1 MPEKHFMPRRLH
13 LPIPLVWSLT
23 GPQVFVI
30 IVSFGLC
37 SVFILTAKSA
47 ASVVASLVLTG
58 AVLGGEY
65 LFFQLMQGTRRSL
78 VKHYLSRLKYNMKVP
93 ERYCGKE

>member
-1 MPEKHFMPRRLH
+1 M
-13 LPIPLVWSLT
+13 PIPLVWSLT
-23 GPQVFVI
+23 GPQIFI
-30 IVSFGLC
+30 IIASFGLC

-47 ASVVASLVLTG
+47 ASVIASIILTG

-65 LFFQLMQGTRRSL
+65 LFFQLMQGTRRSI
-78 VKHYLSRLKYNMKVP
+78 VKHYLLRLKYNTKVP

>member
-1 MPEKHFMPRRLH
+1 M
-13 LPIPLVWSLT
+13 PIPLVWSLT

-47 ASVVASLVLTG
+47 ASVIASLVLTG
-58 AVLGGEY
+58 TVLGGEY

>member
-1 MPEKHFMPRRLH
+1 

-23 GPQVFVI
+23 GPQIFI
-30 IVSFGLC
+30 IIASFGLC

-47 ASVVASLVLTG
+47 ASVIASIILTG

-78 VKHYLSRLKYNMKVP
+78 VKHYFLRLKYNAKVP

>member
-1 MPEKHFMPRRLH
+1 M
-13 LPIPLVWSLT
+13 PIPLVWSLT
-23 GPQVFVI
+23 GPQIFI
-30 IVSFGLC
+30 IIASFGLC

-47 ASVVASLVLTG
+47 ASVIASIILTG

-78 VKHYLSRLKYNMKVP
+78 VKHYFLRLKYNAKVP